1 MSIKLGV
8 HAGPQDLPMDD
19 LKRLWKQAD
28 EAGFHWISVWDHF
41 YANPLDSR
49 ENVCFEAVAA
59 MATLAAD
66 DPGAGGLSGI
76 LYLVSQSGPAG
87 EGGHYG
93 RSHQRRALRAG
104 SRRRL
109 VRGRVP

>member
-41 YANPLDSR
+41 YANPLESR
-49 ENVCFEAVAA
+49 ENTCFEAVAA
-59 MATLAAD
+59 MATLAAVTSRARVGCLVFCTLFRN
-66 DPGAGGLSGI
+66 PGLLAKAAITVDHISGGRCELK
-76 LYLVSQSGPAG
+76 
-87 EGGHYG
+87 
-93 RSHQRRALRAG
+93 
-104 SRRRL
+104 
-109 VRGRVP
+109 